1 MKKLWITILL
11 IGSFAPGMTFAQ
23 QDDTPEAS
31 AQPDE
36 AEAGEV
42 LAPPPIPPIPPKITS
57 EEPDPVVRITE
68 KEGEMIEEYSRDGR
82 VYMVKITP
90 SKGLPYYYMDEDG
103 DGQLEIQDSDGQG
116 AVRPV
121 FWKIKEW

>member
-1 MKKLWITILL
+1 MKILWIAILL
-11 IGSFAPGMTFAQ
+11 LGGFAVTAVVAQ
-23 QDDTPEAS
+23 QESNQQEGADT
-31 AQPDE
+31 
-36 AEAGEV
+36 AEP
-42 LAPPPIPPIPPKITS
+42 LAPPPIPPIQPKITS

-68 KEGEMIEEYSRDGR
+68 REGEMVEEYSRDGQ

-90 SKGLPYYYMDEDG
+90 STGLPYYYMDEDG